1 MKDNGDGLSEGSR
14 GTRSGVGL
22 ANTRGRLRQLYGDRS
37 RLTLSNAAGG
47 GLEAILEMPWREAP
61 LVGGAG
67 GNMKQIKAFIA
78 DDEPLARDWLRTLL
92 ARGARRDA
100 GRRGRETAA
109 RRSRRSRHAR
119 PDLLF
124 LDVQMPELDGFD
136 VLRALDAEA
145 LPVVVFVTAY
155 DQHALKAFDVHALD
169 YLLKP
174 FERDRFRVAMERAR
188 ESLAPRGGE
197 AAARRLVAL
206 LESLGAK
213 PGTLERVAVK
223 TDGVIKLVR
232 LADVDFI
239 EAAGRYVTLHVGK
252 EQHLLRETMNDLEA
266 QLDAGRS
273 SRACIARPS

>member
-1 MKDNGDGLSEGSR
+1 
-14 GTRSGVGL
+14 
-22 ANTRGRLRQLYGDRS
+22 
-37 RLTLSNAAGG
+37 
-47 GLEAILEMPWREAP
+47 
-61 LVGGAG
+61 
-67 GNMKQIKAFIA
+67 MKQIQAFIA

-92 ARGARRDA
+92 LEEPGVTLA
-100 GRRGRETAA
+100 GEAGDGREAVTALQA
-109 RRSRRSRHAR
+109 TR

-136 VLRALDAEA
+136 VLRALDPEA

-206 LESLGAK
+206 IESLGAK
-213 PGTLERVAVK
+213 SGRLERVAVK

-232 LADVDFI
+232 LADVDYI
-239 EAAGRYVTLHVGK
+239 EAAGRYVTLHVG
-252 EQHLLRETMNDLEA
+252 EDQHLLRETMNDLET
-266 QLDAGRS
+266 QLDAAVFARVHRSAIVNLDRIKELKTESHGEVTIVLADGRTLRW
-273 SRACIARPS
+273 SRSYREGLEALLGSAT

>member
-1 MKDNGDGLSEGSR
+1 
-14 GTRSGVGL
+14 
-22 ANTRGRLRQLYGDRS
+22 
-37 RLTLSNAAGG
+37 
-47 GLEAILEMPWREAP
+47 
-61 LVGGAG
+61 
-67 GNMKQIKAFIA
+67 MKQIKAFIA

-92 ARGARRDA
+92 AEEPGVTVA
-100 GRRGRETAA
+100 GEAGDGREAVAGLRATGA
-109 RRSRRSRHAR
+109 
-119 PDLLF
+119 DLLF

-136 VLRALDAEA
+136 VLRALDPDA

-174 FERDRFRVAMERAR
+174 FERERFRLAMERAR

-197 AAARRLVAL
+197 AAARRLVGL

-213 PGTLERVAVK
+213 AGTLERVAVK

-232 LADVDFI
+232 LADVDTI

-252 EQHLLRETMNDLEA
+252 EEHLLRETMNDLEA
-266 QLDAGRS
+266 RLEPAMFARVHRSAIVNLDRIQELQTENHGEVTIVLAGGRTLRWSRSYRERLDALLGS
-273 SRACIARPS
+273 AS

>member
-1 MKDNGDGLSEGSR
+1 MKPIS
-14 GTRSGVGL
+14 
-22 ANTRGRLRQLYGDRS
+22 
-37 RLTLSNAAGG
+37 
-47 GLEAILEMPWREAP
+47 
-61 LVGGAG
+61 
-67 GNMKQIKAFIA
+67 AFIA

-92 ARGARRDA
+92 AEEPGVVLSGEA
-100 GRRGRETAA
+100 GDGREAVEKLQA
-109 RRSRRSRHAR
+109 AR

-124 LDVQMPELDGFD
+124 LDVQMPEMDGFD
-136 VLRALDAEA
+136 VLRSLDREA

-188 ESLAPRGGE
+188 ERLAPRGGE
-197 AAARRLVAL
+197 AAARRLAEL

-213 PGTLERVAVK
+213 PGTVERVAVR

-239 EAAGRYVTLHVGK
+239 EAAGRYVTLHVGN
-252 EQHLLRETMNDLEA
+252 EEHLLRETMNDLEA
-266 QLDAGRS
+266 RLDATVFARVHRSAIVNLDRIKELQTESHGEVTIVLEGGRTLRW
-273 SRACIARPS
+273 SRSYRERLEALLGAAES

>member
-1 MKDNGDGLSEGSR
+1 
-14 GTRSGVGL
+14 
-22 ANTRGRLRQLYGDRS
+22 
-37 RLTLSNAAGG
+37 
-47 GLEAILEMPWREAP
+47 
-61 LVGGAG
+61 
-67 GNMKQIKAFIA
+67 MKQIRAFIV
-78 DDEPLARDWLRTLL
+78 DDEPLARDWLRVLL
-92 ARGARRDA
+92 AEEPGVTLA
-100 GRRGRETAA
+100 GEAGDGREAVTALKA
-109 RRSRRSRHAR
+109 AK

-136 VLRALDAEA
+136 VLRALDKEA

-174 FERDRFRVAMERAR
+174 FERDRFRLAMERAR
-188 ESLAPRGGE
+188 ELLAPRGGE
-197 AAARRLVAL
+197 AAARRLIEL

-213 PGTLERVAVK
+213 AGTLERVAVK

-266 QLDAGRS
+266 QLEPSVFARVHRSAIVNLDRIKELQTESHGEVTIVLEGGRTLRWSRSYRERLETLLGSAS
-273 SRACIARPS
+273 SGG